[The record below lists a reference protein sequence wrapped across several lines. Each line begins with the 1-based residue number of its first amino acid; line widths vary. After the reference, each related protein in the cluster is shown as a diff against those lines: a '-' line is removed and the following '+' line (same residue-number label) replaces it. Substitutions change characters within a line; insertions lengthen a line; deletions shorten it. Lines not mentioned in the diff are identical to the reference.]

1 MFAISASVAK
11 PNVTKLMKNIIKSII
26 YRYGDDRVRT
36 SIVVFG
42 PTPKTIFHFGYDFP
56 NEKEI
61 LGTIANLTT
70 SETQTPNLQKALDGA
85 RKLFQEVPLRPNSR
99 KVLVTIIDRKSDS
112 TEEVLRNSTRELQNI
127 GITQIPIVIGNDVP
141 NNQIESI
148 TIFKDN
154 VIKTPA
160 NTPSWEIGEEIIS
173 KIIGCKYMGGLFIAG
188 VRAVIFLCMVRRHLL
203 AKQDFNLQSYM

>member
-1 MFAISASVAK
+1 MRLCISFSDGIPEIDIMFAISASVGE
-11 PNVTKLMKNIIKSII
+11 PNVTKLMKDIIKSII

-42 PTPKTIFHFGYDFP
+42 PKPTTIFHFGYDFP

-61 LGTIANLTT
+61 LDRIERLTT
-70 SETQTPNLQKALDGA
+70 SETGTPNLQEALDGV
-85 RKLFQEVPLRPNSR
+85 RKLFEEVPLRPNSR
-99 KVLVTIIDRKSDS
+99 KVLVTITDRKSDS
-112 TEEVLRNSTRELQNI
+112 TKEVLRKSTRELQNI

-141 NNQIESI
+141 NEQIESI

-160 NTPSWEIGEEIIS
+160 NTPPWEIGEEIIS
-173 KIIGCKYMGGLFIAG
+173 KIIGCKYIEG
-188 VRAVIFLCMVRRHLL
+188 
-203 AKQDFNLQSYM
+203 